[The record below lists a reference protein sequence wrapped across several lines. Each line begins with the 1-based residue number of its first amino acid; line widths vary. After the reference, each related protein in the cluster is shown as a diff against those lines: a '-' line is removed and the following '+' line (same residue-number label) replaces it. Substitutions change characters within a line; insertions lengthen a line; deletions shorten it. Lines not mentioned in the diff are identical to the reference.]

1 MRKLALLMSAVVLA
15 AAIVPCASCERA
27 TPNSTTPATVSAA
40 ESAHDSPHGQREV
53 RLTGT
58 VEAIHSSKVIVPQTL
73 GQGGQLT
80 LTHLIPNG
88 TRVEKGGSDRGVRSH
103 YTDR

>member
-1 MRKLALLMSAVVLA
+1 MRSIVLVMSAVVL
-15 AAIVPCASCERA
+15 VSCERA
-27 TPNSTTPATVSAA
+27 KPNDAGTQVVSASAALPA
-40 ESAHDSPHGQREV
+40 EPSHGQREV

-58 VEAIHSSKVIVPQTL
+58 VEAVHSSKVIVPQTL

-88 TRVEKGGSDRGVRSH
+88 THAEKGDLLAEFDP
-103 YTDR
+103 TQQMFTEKP